1 MCKILVSTRFVPATG
16 LPLLYFAFAHFCLAL
31 GFAALVVAIATA
43 NIRAALIEN
52 TLRMIPFPS
61 WPELLKRAH
70 FTGREIRPCKQR

>member
-1 MCKILVSTRFVPATG
+1 MLPASSRRPAS
-16 LPLLYFAFAHFCLAL
+16 PLLYFAFAHFSLAL
-31 GFAALVVAIATA
+31 GFGALVVAIATA
-43 NIRAALIEN
+43 NIRAAPIEN